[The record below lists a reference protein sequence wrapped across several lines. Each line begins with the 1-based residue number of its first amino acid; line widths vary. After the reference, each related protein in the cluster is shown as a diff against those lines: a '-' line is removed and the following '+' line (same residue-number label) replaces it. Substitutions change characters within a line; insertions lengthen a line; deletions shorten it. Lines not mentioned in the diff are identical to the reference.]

1 MCKIIVKLIITFP
14 ITEKRLL
21 KFGFKKTRNGFRN
34 GQGVYVKDRH
44 MNDIGHFSDTFYLDI
59 LSGEIVFSNVGNAG
73 APLREHV
80 KNMYELKQFYEKHK
94 NKISYP
100 DETLNVVIENKSIL
114 TSEEMELICEERK
127 FEAIKSLKN
136 RLNIKLFEAKDIVDE
151 YIKRNNFNY

>member
-1 MCKIIVKLIITFP
+1 MCKIIVKFIITFP

-44 MNDIGHFSDTFYLDI
+44 MNDTGNFSDTFYLDI

-73 APLREHV
+73 APLSEHV

-94 NKISYP
+94 SKISYP
-100 DETLNVVIENKSIL
+100 DETSNVLIENKSIL
-114 TSEEMELICEERK
+114 TSDEIELIYEERK
-127 FEAIKSLKN
+127 FQVIKSIKN
-136 RLNIKLFEAKDIVDE
+136 RLNITLLEAKNIVDE
-151 YIKRNNFNY
+151 YIKRNNL